1 MTKEEIQQL
10 FQSSINRNRIIA
22 KQISIE
28 NLKKIIQE
36 FEFNPDEFNHKD
48 VKDNYNVFKEELEL
62 KLNKL

>member
-10 FQSSINRNRIIA
+10 FQSSIDTNRIIA

-36 FEFNPDEFNHKD
+36 FELNLDEFNHKD
-48 VKDNYNVFKEELEL
+48 VKDNYNVFREELAL